1 MAQINPYLNFDGT
14 AEEAFKFYQSILGG
28 ELYIQKMKDVPGFDN
43 EDEKE
48 RAMHVALPVGDNI
61 LMASDILRS
70 AGHKLNMGNYSY
82 ISYSSDSRN
91 EADRIFKALSE
102 GGNVETPM
110 ADMFWGDYYGSLI
123 DKFGIRW
130 MINYHNKNKS

>member
-102 GGNVETPM
+102 GGNVEMPM
-110 ADMFWGDYYGSLI
+110 ADMFWGDYY
-123 DKFGIRW
+123 
-130 MINYHNKNKS
+130 

>member
-28 ELYIQKMKDVPGFDN
+28 ELYIQKMKDVPSFDN

>member
-123 DKFGIRW
+123 DKFDIRW

>member
-102 GGNVETPM
+102 GGNVEMPM

>member
-48 RAMHVALPVGDNI
+48 RVMHVALPVGDNI

-102 GGNVETPM
+102 GGNVEMPM